1 MNKTPKVL
9 SSVDGKLRVVFY
21 ENEIGLF
28 QWIEQKIIPPD
39 PDLGHPNPEWGSTN
53 HIPSGYF
60 ARLHEAE
67 GEARQIV
74 GWLRES
80 K

>member
-1 MNKTPKVL
+1 MKQTKVL
-9 SSVDGKLRVVFY
+9 SSADGTLRVVFY
-21 ENEIGLF
+21 EIENGLF

-39 PDLGHPNPEWGSTN
+39 PDLGHPAPEWGPTR

-60 ARLHEAE
+60 ARVDEAE

>member
-1 MNKTPKVL
+1 MKQAPKVL
-9 SSVDGKLRVVFY
+9 SSADGKLRVVFY
-21 ENEIGLF
+21 ENENGLF

-39 PDLGHPNPEWGSTN
+39 PDPEWGPTH

-60 ARLHEAE
+60 ARLDEAE
-67 GEARQIV
+67 GEARQIIS
-74 GWLRES
+74 WLRES